1 LESQWKEFG
10 RKRKLQ
16 DLAKG
21 STLQGVQGYAMEI
34 CRKVMQ
40 RVMLESA
47 NMTKTGFRVST
58 SNLASLRIAVR
69 TFKSETI
76 VSRIRPVVEYQSYR
90 RLSQLSDGYLHTLIR
105 SAVKELRVLEV
116 DRAAEILFWTE

>member
-58 SNLASLRIAVR
+58 SNLA
-69 TFKSETI
+69 
-76 VSRIRPVVEYQSYR
+76 
-90 RLSQLSDGYLHTLIR
+90 
-105 SAVKELRVLEV
+105 
-116 DRAAEILFWTE
+116 

>member
-34 CRKVMQ
+34 GRKVMQ

-58 SNLASLRIAVR
+58 TNLASLRIAVR

-90 RLSQLSDGYLHTLIR
+90 RLSQLSDGYLHTPIR

-116 DRAAEILFWTE
+116 DRAAQILLWTE